1 MHPRE
6 YLTLKATRVIFIAL
20 SGPGVSYPRQDYA
33 KIFIRG
39 RGGGGG
45 GDSFVLKG

>member
-39 RGGGGG
+39 EGG